1 MIIGITGHR
10 PQRLKGQ
17 QKLIKEWSKQQ
28 LINLKP
34 SLLYT
39 GMAEGT
45 DRIIAIAA
53 KELNIPIVCCYPFPK
68 KYYSPIEEW
77 IMENNQI
84 VYISPVYMK
93 NSYFLRDR
101 FIVDQSDIILCV
113 WDGKGGGGTFFTRN
127 YALQK
132 NKKIIDY
139 KGLMI

>member
-1 MIIGITGHR
+1 
-10 PQRLKGQ
+10 
-17 QKLIKEWSKQQ
+17 
-28 LINLKP
+28 
-34 SLLYT
+34 
-39 GMAEGT
+39 MAEGT

-77 IMENNQI
+77 IIENNQVI
-84 VYISPVYMK
+84 YVSPMYTK

-101 FIVDQSDIILCV
+101 FIVDQSNIILCV

-127 YALQK
+127 YALK
-132 NKKIIDY
+132 KKKKIIDY

>member
-28 LINLKP
+28 LIDLNP

-77 IMENNQI
+77 IMKNNQI